1 MNTNPTVTGRKAASI
16 DEFCHQHSISR
27 AFFYKLQ
34 KLGQAP
40 ATMQVG
46 ARQLISEESAAEWR
60 RARTVA
66 AAPPST

>member
-1 MNTNPTVTGRKAASI
+1 MDTNHPAVTGRKASSI

-46 ARQLISEESAAEWR
+46 ARQLISEESASAWR
-60 RARTVA
+60 KERTVA
-66 AAPPST
+66 AA